1 MAGNIHRPN
10 DDWDPESLF
19 YKSPLHREPDHETS
33 IQGARD
39 VKHRRTS
46 QAMRLLAEYKKG
58 DLTDEE
64 AAVRSGIAALP
75 KACYWKRCSELRAN
89 GYIVDTGATRIGSAG
104 SAQMICAIT
113 PEGLA
118 ALD

>member
-1 MAGNIHRPN
+1 MAGKIIRP
-10 DDWDPESLF
+10 DDWDEGTLF
-19 YKSPLHREPDHETS
+19 HAPLHREPDRPTS
-33 IQGARD
+33 VQGARD

-75 KACYWKRCSELRAN
+75 KACYWKRCSDLRSA
-89 GYIVDTGATRIGSAG
+89 GYIVPTRNHEDRFCWIIHDGLCHHPRGPQGS
-104 SAQMICAIT
+104 
-113 PEGLA
+113 
-118 ALD
+118 

>member
-1 MAGNIHRPN
+1 
-10 DDWDPESLF
+10 
-19 YKSPLHREPDHETS
+19 LHREPDQPTS
-33 IQGARD
+33 VQGAKD

-46 QAMRLLAEYKKG
+46 QAMLLLIEYKLH

-64 AAVRSGIAALP
+64 AGARSGLIRRSR
-75 KACYWKRCSELRAN
+75 CYWKRCSDLRSA
-89 GYIVDTGATRIGSAG
+89 GYIVNTGKTRIGSAG

-118 ALD
+118 ALA

>member
-1 MAGNIHRPN
+1 MAGNINRPD

-39 VKHRRTS
+39 VSSRRVT
-46 QAMRLLAEYKKG
+46 QAKRLLAEYRQSS
-58 DLTDEE
+58 LTDEE

-89 GYIVDTGATRIGSAG
+89 GYIVDTGTTKIGSAG
-104 SAQMICAIT
+104 SSMMVCTIT

-118 ALD
+118 ALA

>member
-1 MAGNIHRPN
+1 MAGKIIRP
-10 DDWDPESLF
+10 DDWDEGTLF
-19 YKSPLHREPDHETS
+19 HAPLHREPDRPTS
-33 IQGARD
+33 VQGARD

-75 KACYWKRCSELRAN
+75 KACYWKRCSDLRSA
-89 GYIVDTGATRIGSAG
+89 GYIVPTGATRIGSAG

-113 PEGLA
+113 PEGLK

>member
-1 MAGNIHRPN
+1 MAGKIIRP
-10 DDWDPESLF
+10 DDWDEGTLF
-19 YKSPLHREPDHETS
+19 HAPLHREPDRPTS
-33 IQGARD
+33 VQGAKD

-46 QAMRLLAEYKKG
+46 QAMLLLTEYRNH

-64 AAVRSGIAALP
+64 AGARSGLIRRSR
-75 KACYWKRCSELRAN
+75 CYWKRCSDLRAA
-89 GYIVDTGATRIGSAG
+89 GYIVPTGATRIGSSG

-113 PEGLA
+113 PEGLK

>member
-1 MAGNIHRPN
+1 MHHCIENPT
-10 DDWDPESLF
+10 
-19 YKSPLHREPDHETS
+19 ETS
-33 IQGARD
+33 VQGARD

-75 KACYWKRCSELRAN
+75 KACYWKRCSDLRSA
-89 GYIVDTGATRIGSAG
+89 GYIVLLEPRGSV
-104 SAQMICAIT
+104 
-113 PEGLA
+113 L
-118 ALD
+118 LDHP